1 MALMTSMRN
10 RMHIVLWGLL
20 IMFLL
25 SMTVGGLVGGANIL
39 DQLFGRIDPSTAIG
53 AVNGEIISPGS
64 FSRLVGNRADQ
75 ARAEG
80 QTVDSRKLD
89 KIRKQVWDS
98 IIRDY
103 LVAQKVKELKIVAT
117 DDEVIYHM
125 KNNPPAFLK
134 SNPEF
139 QTLGQFDQ
147 VKYDLAISS
156 PEGNEWAPLEKFMKD
171 TYIPDY
177 KLRQILFSSI
187 SATEQEVISEFTKRN
202 IKYTI
207 EAVHVTNA
215 MVNSDSLKPSDKEL
229 LTEYN
234 SRSNEFE
241 KGETRTLN
249 YIVWKKDPSK
259 NDSILIKEEAFE
271 LKSKID
277 AGEDFAELANIY
289 TDDPSNQVN
298 PDSGKGGDLG
308 FFGKGQMVPA
318 FEEAAFSAKPNEV
331 VGPVLSAFGYH
342 IIKVF
347 EKKNEAEEEQVHA
360 AHILLK
366 INSSPST
373 LDELRR
379 KAILFSYDAQD
390 YGFDTAVDTHQ
401 VEIQSAENLAVDGNF
416 ISGIGFFRSAIRF
429 AFNSK
434 LEEVSDPLENDKY
447 YIVATLDSISP
458 PGVKLFDEVKTRIT
472 RDLTNK
478 ITKEKTEVLTQTLME
493 NINNGMTID
502 ELVDQYDNL
511 ERVKSDSKTLN
522 RSFESVGKSNHIVG
536 ALLGA
541 LPGDILG
548 PLQTSKGH
556 AIIHVMEIAELDTNQ
571 FKIQKDGIR
580 SSIVNQKQNR
590 AFSEW
595 LDHQKAEAEILDNR
609 NFHF

>member
-89 KIRKQVWDS
+89 QIRKQVWDS

-401 VEIQSAENLAVDGNF
+401 VEIQSAENLDVDGNF

>member
-89 KIRKQVWDS
+89 QIRKQVWDS